1 MIIDK
6 AKLKALVEQGSLP
19 PIISALIEE
28 IERLEGSVQSLI
40 QMERNTGN
48 RALEYAGKCDQL
60 RAEVAG
66 LKTGYEAYER
76 VNAELK
82 QKVANLEV
90 CQTASLGMSGIIK
103 CVAGELGFDTAG
115 EDSAQDYL
123 IGLARKASELKAEN
137 EALRESE
144 QEATD
149 LCDTLSALL
158 GQIAVAVRGPEEPK
172 SRHGFSD
179 LPSRV
184 KTVVSDCSKLK
195 GESVALLKALDVAA
209 ARMVAAKACFDRDY
223 PGKWSGE
230 LHLAV
235 AIKEIEA
242 ALGQGEQ
249 S

>member
-66 LKTGYEAYER
+66 LRTGYEAYER

-82 QKVANLEV
+82 AEV
-90 CQTASLGMSGIIK
+90 GVFRG
-103 CVAGELGFDTAG
+103 
-115 EDSAQDYL
+115 
-123 IGLARKASELKAEN
+123 
-137 EALRESE
+137 
-144 QEATD
+144 
-149 LCDTLSALL
+149 LL
-158 GQIAVAVRGPEEPK
+158 GEMRAIGNHAPAELTLRI
-172 SRHGFSD
+172 D
-179 LPSRV
+179 
-184 KTVVSDCSKLK
+184 
-195 GESVALLKALDVAA
+195 AA
-209 ARMVAAKACFDRDY
+209 M
-223 PGKWSGE
+223 GK
-230 LHLAV
+230 
-235 AIKEIEA
+235 
-242 ALGQGEQ
+242 GEQ